1 MAILAAPTSFP
12 PSQGMFVD
20 DGDVTTDK
28 KLGLERFRVAGR
40 FPALIC
46 QMYRGEIILHVK
58 RVLLG
63 HVIAIFNQSVY
74 HRLLRKKLVNF

>member
-1 MAILAAPTSFP
+1 M
-12 PSQGMFVD
+12 
-20 DGDVTTDK
+20 TTDK

-46 QMYRGEIILHVK
+46 QMYRAGIILHVK
-58 RVLLG
+58 PVLLG

-74 HRLLRKKLVNF
+74 HRLLRKKQCYFKL